1 MMTRH
6 EETAMEKRTLGDS
19 ALAITPLMLGGNV
32 FGWTADEATS
42 FAVLDAFVAHGG
54 NSIDTADVYSAWAPG
69 HKGGES
75 ETVIGKWLKR
85 SGKRNSVVIGTKV
98 GLLAPR
104 TGLTRQNIIA
114 GCEDSL
120 RRLGVETID
129 LYWLHKDDDTTPPA
143 EFIGALDELV
153 EAGKVRAIGA
163 SNFAGARFAAAL
175 AESSRAG
182 RTRLAAQQPEYNLL
196 KRDIEKDLM
205 PLCVRERVSILPYFG
220 LASGFLTGK
229 YRTSADKS
237 KSPRGAGMDKYL
249 QGKGLAVLAALDAVA
264 ARHDA
269 SCAQVALAWIMAK
282 PAIAA
287 PIASATSVAQVTE
300 LMGALRVELGAADV
314 AELDAASA

>member
-1 MMTRH
+1 METR
-6 EETAMEKRTLGDS
+6 KLGNSTLS
-19 ALAITPLMLGGNV
+19 ITPLMLGGNV
-32 FGWTADEATS
+32 LGWTADEPTS
-42 FAVLDAFVAHGG
+42 FAVLDAFVANGG
-54 NSIDTADVYSAWAPG
+54 NSLDTADVYSAWAPG

-98 GLLAPR
+98 GLLATR
-104 TGLTRQNIIA
+104 TGLTRDNIVA

-129 LYWLHKDDDTTPPA
+129 LYWLHKDDGKTQPD
-143 EFIGALDELV
+143 EYLGALDELV
-153 EAGKVRAIGA
+153 ESGKVRAVGA
-163 SNFAGARFAAAL
+163 SNFAAPRFAEAL
-175 AESSRAG
+175 AESARSGKVRF
-182 RTRLAAQQPEYNLL
+182 AAQQPEYNLM
-196 KRDIEKDLM
+196 KREIEKDLM
-205 PLCVRERVSILPYFG
+205 PLCEREHVSIVPYFG

-229 YRTSADKS
+229 YRSAADKS

-249 QGKGLAVLAALDAVA
+249 DAKGLKVLAALDAVA
-264 ARHDA
+264 ARQDA
-269 SCAQVALAWIMAK
+269 TCAQVALAWIMAK

-300 LMGALRVELGAADV
+300 LMGALRLKLSAADV